1 MLLRIHRPTFPLDGF
16 VESLI
21 YYEGV
26 VTAHALERFLPDGN
40 TEFIISLSEEPQFI
54 HHNVSLNVLQSCR
67 RSWVSGV
74 RTQPITI
81 PSGVGNRMLVVAFKK
96 GGGHPFY
103 PFPMNE
109 IMDTVVDADQIFG
122 SEVLFLWEQLLHASS
137 IDEMFLLVESFLLKK
152 AGDRMHARVETGCV
166 KHAVD
171 HILSQPSETR
181 LQTLVEQIGYSQK
194 HFIGLFKRSVGLPPK
209 QYMRILRFQQA
220 IRRMEKNGSPCDWT
234 ELALQT
240 GFYDQAHFINDFRNF
255 SGFSPTEYLRL
266 KSNTLNY
273 VPVV

>member
-1 MLLRIHRPTFPLDGF
+1 
-16 VESLI
+16 
-21 YYEGV
+21 
-26 VTAHALERFLPDGN
+26 
-40 TEFIISLSEEPQFI
+40 
-54 HHNVSLNVLQSCR
+54 
-67 RSWVSGV
+67 
-74 RTQPITI
+74 
-81 PSGVGNRMLVVAFKK
+81 
-96 GGGHPFY
+96 
-103 PFPMNE
+103 
-109 IMDTVVDADQIFG
+109 
-122 SEVLFLWEQLLHASS
+122 
-137 IDEMFLLVESFLLKK
+137 
-152 AGDRMHARVETGCV
+152 MHARVETGCV

-171 HILSQPSETR
+171 HILSQPCETR

-194 HFIGLFKRSVGLPPK
+194 HFIDLFKRSVGLPPK

-220 IRRMEKNGSPCDWT
+220 IRRMEKNGSSCDWT